1 MRSLIGLFAA
11 LAASSPI
18 IVDTIHNDAAPI
30 HSSSNS
36 KTIPN
41 SYMVVFKKHVNQA
54 TALAHYTWAQDIH
67 SESQTY
73 KTELRKRSQTS
84 FQEELFEGLK
94 HTYNIPGLLGY
105 SGHFDE
111 DVIEKLRRH
120 PDVEYIELDSEV
132 RTMES
137 PEVEKNSPW
146 GLARVSHREGLT
158 FSTFNKVCDSVSVSR
173 SNHAN
178 KPT

>member
-11 LAASSPI
+11 VAVGSPV

-36 KTIPN
+36 KTIAN
-41 SYMVVFKKHVNQA
+41 SYMVVFKKHVTESA
-54 TALAHYTWAQDIH
+54 AIAHHSWVQDIH
-67 SESQTY
+67 FQTQTY
-73 KTELRKRSQTS
+73 RTELKKRSLSS

-105 SGHFDE
+105 SGHFDDE
-111 DVIEKLRRH
+111 VIEKVRRH

-132 RTMES
+132 TTMKEDK
-137 PEVEKNSPW
+137 PEVETNSPW
-146 GLARVSHREGLT
+146 GLARISHRETPT
-158 FSTFNKVCDSVSVSR
+158 FSTFNKVS
-173 SNHAN
+173 H
-178 KPT
+178 